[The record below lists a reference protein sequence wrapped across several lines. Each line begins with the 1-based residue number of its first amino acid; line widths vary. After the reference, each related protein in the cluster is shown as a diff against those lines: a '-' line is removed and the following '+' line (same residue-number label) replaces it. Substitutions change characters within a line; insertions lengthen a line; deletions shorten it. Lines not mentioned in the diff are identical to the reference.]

1 MNQTE
6 YLMNTKLSCLLFLL
20 LFSFFNTSAQ
30 YTETINSNRPGFSQG
45 AFSVGKNVIQ
55 LEAGFGLGKE
65 EHYIPTTTET
75 NAFIIDYNVRYGVW
89 KEELEISLIGA
100 YQSNSITEINGAV
113 SNKTKESNF
122 TSNTIGAKYL
132 FFDPFRKKELEKPN
146 LYSWKANNSF
156 HWKDLIPAIS
166 VYAGANFDSADNP
179 LTHLQDNKLTYFST
193 EIETGIEIS
202 PTVAIATQNN
212 WGSWVFVINLIGDRV
227 TLDESSY
234 SYILTLTHT
243 FTQNLSAFIENQG
256 IKSDFYADQLLR
268 GGAAYLIN
276 KDFQIDGSILVNFKD
291 TPSRLYGRIG
301 ISYRIDLHK
310 QDEFIEDKGKAGR
323 DKNKEEKGKKK
334 DKKKKRKDGLDFE
347 DEGGTNEDGGI

>member
-1 MNQTE
+1 MNF
-6 YLMNTKLSCLLFLL
+6 KPILFLALL
-20 LFSFFNTSAQ
+20 LFSFYNVSAQ

-45 AFSVGKNVIQ
+45 AFSVGKKVIQ

-89 KEELEISLIGA
+89 KEELEVSLIGA
-100 YQSNSITEINGAV
+100 YQSNSITETNGSV
-113 SNKTKESNF
+113 SNKTKASNF

-132 FFDPFRKKELEKPN
+132 FYDPYRKKELEKPN

-156 HWKDLIPAIS
+156 QWKDLIPAIS
-166 VYAGANFDSADNP
+166 IYAGANFDTADNP
-179 LTHLQDNKLTYFST
+179 LTHIQDNKLTFFSK

-212 WGSWVFVINLIGDRV
+212 WGSWVFVINIIGDRI

-243 FTQNLSAFIENQG
+243 FNAKLSAFIENQG
-256 IKSDFYADQLLR
+256 ISSDFYADQLFR

-276 KDFQIDGSILVNFKD
+276 KDFQVDASFLMNFKD

-301 ISYRIDLHK
+301 VSYRIDLHK
-310 QDEFIEDKGKAGR
+310 QDEYIEDKGKAGR
-323 DKNKEEKGKKK
+323 DKKKEEKGKGKKK
-334 DKKKKRKDGLDFE
+334 DKKKKRKDGIDF
-347 DEGGTNEDGGI
+347 DEDGGDKGDGGF